1 MATFKSFEDIEAWQ
15 RSRVLTTSIYKITSQ
30 GTFARDFGLRD
41 QIRKASVSIMSN
53 IAEGFER
60 SGTREFIQ
68 FLATAKGSAG
78 EVRAQLYVALDQGYV
93 EQSIF
98 DELSQ
103 SVIKISMMLS
113 GLITYLAEQILKEP
127 SSNVRIRTLNPE
139 TLNLEP

>member
-1 MATFKSFEDIEAWQ
+1 MATFKTFEDIEAWQ
-15 RSRVLTTSIYKITSQ
+15 RSRELTKAIYEVTSQ

-60 SGTREFIQ
+60 SGNKEFLQ

-78 EVRAQLYVALDQGYV
+78 EVRSQLYVALDQGYV

-98 DELSQ
+98 CELNQ
-103 SVIKISMMLS
+103 LTIKISMMLS
-113 GLITYLAEQILKEP
+113 GLMTYL
-127 SSNVRIRTLNPE
+127 RGTTLRGTKFKSE
-139 TLNLEP
+139 GLRAKA

>member
-60 SGTREFIQ
+60 SGTGEFIQ

-78 EVRAQLYVALDQGYV
+78 EVSAIVCR
-93 EQSIF
+93 
-98 DELSQ
+98 
-103 SVIKISMMLS
+103 
-113 GLITYLAEQILKEP
+113 P
-127 SSNVRIRTLNPE
+127 
-139 TLNLEP
+139 

>member
-1 MATFKSFEDIEAWQ
+1 MATFKTFEDIEACQ
-15 RSRVLTTSIYKITSQ
+15 RSRVLAKSIYKVTSQ

-60 SGTREFIQ
+60 SGTKEFIQ

-98 DELSQ
+98 DDLSQ
-103 SVIKISMMLS
+103 SVIKISRMLN
-113 GLITYLAEQILKEP
+113 GLITCLSRTNFKGTKFKRANPNIEP
-127 SSNVRIRTLNPE
+127 
-139 TLNLEP
+139 